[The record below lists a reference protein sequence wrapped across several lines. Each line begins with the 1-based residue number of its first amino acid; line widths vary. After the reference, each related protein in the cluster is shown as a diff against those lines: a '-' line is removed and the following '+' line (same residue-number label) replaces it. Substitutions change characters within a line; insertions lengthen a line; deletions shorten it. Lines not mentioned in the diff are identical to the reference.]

1 MAFTFASPTV
11 WMLLIGWDSHTP
23 PQCCLEFP
31 RGEWLGS
38 EPIRDLKQWDIRSK
52 KHAAGQNGK
61 PRQEVSRSCSFLTDR
76 KRPLQRYIVTIFLY
90 NVVQDATIYVAYV
103 MVIEMCSPRMFSL
116 LVFLF
121 FSFQSADYPFLMHH
135 CHQRFSL
142 PLPFL
147 FFFFFSYPTS
157 LFVWQSDMWPTSIFS
172 SWISVPAQRKSGRI
186 CTTTV

>member
-38 EPIRDLKQWDIRSK
+38 EPIRGLKQWDIRSR
-52 KHAAGQNGK
+52 KHAARQNGK
-61 PRQEVSRSCSFLTDR
+61 PRQERFPRSFSFLTDR

-142 PLPFL
+142 PLPPRFFL
-147 FFFFFSYPTS
+147 F
-157 LFVWQSDMWPTSIFS
+157 
-172 SWISVPAQRKSGRI
+172 
-186 CTTTV
+186 